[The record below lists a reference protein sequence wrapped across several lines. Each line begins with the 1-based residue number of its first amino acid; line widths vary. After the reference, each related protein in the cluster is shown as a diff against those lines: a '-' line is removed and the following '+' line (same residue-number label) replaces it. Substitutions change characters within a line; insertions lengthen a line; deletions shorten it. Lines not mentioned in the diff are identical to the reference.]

1 MLPLVFVGAY
11 EHHSHE
17 LSWRDGLCDCLR
29 IPSTKDH
36 ELDMKEFE
44 KLLKEHRAAS
54 KNRLF
59 IGSFSD
65 CSNVTGMRSD
75 IKAISKL
82 LRAYGALFF
91 IDHAASDPCTRID
104 CNPKGNEDCFDGCYV
119 SPHKFLG
126 GEGSSG
132 SLMLR
137 KRLPPTFGGG
147 GTVKFA
153 TQDFH
158 AYADNLY
165 ERETAGT
172 PGVLQIM
179 QTAMA
184 FEVKDALGP
193 ERIEKKEHEL
203 REDLFDWLKKTH
215 PKEVF
220 ILGNKTAAK
229 RHPIVSFNVIAPHP
243 LHPRFVTIL
252 LSDPFGI
259 QTRAGCSC
267 AGPLGQDL
275 FQIRSE
281 LMELLVLGITGTQ
294 ASDEEPGIYSV
305 KPGWCRINMHYTLNK
320 LDVWYFK
327 EALRSKTPCNCFRG

>member
-11 EHHSHE
+11 EHHSNE

-229 RHPIVSFNVIAPHP
+229 RHPIVSFNVIAPIP
-243 LHPRFVTIL
+243 
-252 LSDPFGI
+252 
-259 QTRAGCSC
+259 C
-267 AGPLGQDL
+267 
-275 FQIRSE
+275 IRDS
-281 LMELLVLGITGTQ
+281 
-294 ASDEEPGIYSV
+294 
-305 KPGWCRINMHYTLNK
+305 
-320 LDVWYFK
+320 
-327 EALRSKTPCNCFRG
+327 